1 MSFMAIL
8 QIAGA
13 IKQYSDASS
22 AASNMREAGEK
33 NAQLSEL
40 ETQERIRRS
49 RYKFNQEQGQRV
61 VAYAKSGV
69 DLSSGSS
76 LAVMAEAANVAEREM
91 AFTSE
96 QGKRTASAR
105 RAGASAQA
113 DSMKSQGE
121 SLLIS
126 GVGKVGND
134 NNWWGI
140 GQ

>member
-1 MSFMAIL
+1 MSFMTFL

-13 IKQYSDASS
+13 VKQYSDASS
-22 AASNMREAGEK
+22 AASEMREAGEK
-33 NAQLSEL
+33 NAQLAEL
-40 ETQERIRRS
+40 ETAERLRRT

-69 DLSSGSS
+69 DLSSGST

-91 AFTSE
+91 SFTAE
-96 QGKRTASAR
+96 QGQRTASAR
-105 RAGASAQA
+105 RAGANSQA
-113 DSMKSQGE
+113 SSMQSQGE

-134 NNWWGI
+134 NNWWGL

>member
-1 MSFMAIL
+1 MSIGVVLSILGMA
-8 QIAGA
+8 
-13 IKQYSDASS
+13 KQYNDSS
-22 AASNMREAGEK
+22 NAAAQMREAGEK
-33 NAQLSEL
+33 NAQLAEL

-49 RYKFNQEQGQRV
+49 RYQYDAEQGQRV

-91 AFTSE
+91 SFTAE
-96 QGKRTASAR
+96 QGKRTAAAR

-126 GVGKVGND
+126 SVGKIGND

-140 GQ
+140 GK

>member
-1 MSFMAIL
+1 MSFMTVLSIL
-8 QIAGA
+8 GA
-13 IKQYSDASS
+13 VKQYSDADN
-22 AASNMREAGEK
+22 AATQMREAGEK
-33 NAQLSEL
+33 NAQLAEL

-49 RYKFNQEQGQRV
+49 RYKYDAEQGQRV

-91 AFTSE
+91 SFTAE
-96 QGKRTASAR
+96 QGKRTAAAR

-126 GVGKVGND
+126 GIGKVGND

-140 GQ
+140 GK

>member
-1 MSFMAIL
+1 MSFMTFL

-13 IKQYSDASS
+13 VKQYSDASS
-22 AASNMREAGEK
+22 AASEMREAGEK

-40 ETQERIRRS
+40 ETQERLRRT
-49 RYKFNQEQGQRV
+49 RYKFDQEQGQRV

-69 DLSSGSS
+69 DLTSGST

-91 AFTSE
+91 AFTAE
-96 QGKRTASAR
+96 QGRRTASAR
-105 RAGASAQA
+105 RAGATH
-113 DSMKSQGE
+113 KPVNEE
-121 SLLIS
+121 SGRELLIS

-140 GQ
+140 GE

>member
-1 MSFMAIL
+1 MSFMTFL

-13 IKQYSDASS
+13 VKQYSDASS
-22 AASNMREAGEK
+22 AASDMRIAGEK
-33 NAQLSEL
+33 NAQLAEL
-40 ETQERIRRS
+40 ETQERLRRT
-49 RYKFNQEQGQRV
+49 RYKFDQDQGQRV

-69 DLSSGSS
+69 DLTSGST

-91 AFTSE
+91 SFAAE
-96 QGKRTASAR
+96 QGKRTAAAR
-105 RAGASAQA
+105 RAGANSQA
-113 DSMKSQGE
+113 SSMKSQGE

-140 GQ
+140 GK

>member
-1 MSFMAIL
+1 MSFMTFL

-13 IKQYSDASS
+13 VKQYSDASS
-22 AASNMREAGEK
+22 AASEMREAGEK
-33 NAQLSEL
+33 NAQLAEL
-40 ETQERIRRS
+40 ETAERLRRT

-91 AFTSE
+91 SFTAE

-105 RAGASAQA
+105 RAGANSQA
-113 DSMKSQGE
+113 SSMQSQGE

-140 GQ
+140 GK

>member
-1 MSFMAIL
+1 MSFMTFL

-13 IKQYSDASS
+13 IKQYGDASS
-22 AASNMREAGEK
+22 AASEMRDAGEK

-40 ETQERIRRS
+40 ETKERIRRS
-49 RYKFNQEQGQRV
+49 QYQHNQEQGQRY

-69 DLSSGSS
+69 DLSSGST

-91 AFTSE
+91 TFAAE
-96 QGKRTASAR
+96 QGKRTAAAR
-105 RAGASAQA
+105 RAGANSQA
-113 DSMKSQGE
+113 SSMQSQGE

-126 GVGKVGND
+126 GIGKVGND

-140 GQ
+140 GK

>member
-1 MSFMAIL
+1 MSFMAFL

-13 IKQYSDASS
+13 VKQYSDAQSS
-22 AASNMREAGEK
+22 ASQMREAGEK
-33 NAQLSEL
+33 NAQLAEL
-40 ETQERIRRS
+40 ETAERLRRS
-49 RYKFNQEQGQRV
+49 RYQHNQEQGQRV

-69 DLSSGSS
+69 QLSSGSS

-91 AFTSE
+91 AFTAE

-113 DSMKSQGE
+113 DSMRSQGE

-134 NNWWGI
+134 NNWWGM
-140 GQ
+140 GK